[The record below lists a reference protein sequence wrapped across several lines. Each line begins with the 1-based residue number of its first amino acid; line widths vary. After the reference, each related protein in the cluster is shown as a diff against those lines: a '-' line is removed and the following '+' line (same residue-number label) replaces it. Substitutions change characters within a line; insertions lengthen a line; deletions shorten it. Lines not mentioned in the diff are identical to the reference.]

1 LAAALLRLFRAGIGQ
16 GVGGGMLDP
25 AVDPKLAWALNK
37 REQFAVYGGRAPRE
51 ILLRLPEA
59 APRLCR

>member
-1 LAAALLRLFRAGIGQ
+1 
-16 GVGGGMLDP
+16 MLDP